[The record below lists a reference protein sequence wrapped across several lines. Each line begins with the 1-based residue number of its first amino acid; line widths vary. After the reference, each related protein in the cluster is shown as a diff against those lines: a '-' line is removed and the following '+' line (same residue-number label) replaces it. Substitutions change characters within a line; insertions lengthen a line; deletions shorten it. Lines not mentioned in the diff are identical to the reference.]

1 MQNYNKW
8 QISGIQRLGRV
19 NLRRRKL
26 WWRREGWV
34 AYTAKRQRQHKVF
47 CHVITRAFQLHLL
60 SQGSQFFIY
69 NPVHCMPVSAR
80 LKCQSVWVWV
90 IRGVEERANSF
101 GVSCLLSTLYAHAS
115 ERHQHFW
122 IGAQSTTP
130 WSSGSFSSS
139 SWTNSTLQKEITWVN
154 GFNRRRDLY
163 N

>member
-1 MQNYNKW
+1 ME
-8 QISGIQRLGRV
+8 
-19 NLRRRKL
+19 
-26 WWRREGWV
+26 EGGV
-34 AYTAKRQRQHKVF
+34 RNTAKRQRQHKVF

-69 NPVHCMPVSAR
+69 NSVHCMPVSAR

-122 IGAQSTTP
+122 ICAQSTTP
-130 WSSGSFSSS
+130 WSSGSFFLIIELTVLCRKRLHG
-139 SWTNSTLQKEITWVN
+139 WTDSTDVVIFTIKFHNELDQVLILLHLDMWEK
-154 GFNRRRDLY
+154 LS
-163 N
+163 